1 MRIPREWS
9 EVDKYFESKFIAKD
23 TVLDDIL
30 QRSSAAGLPPQS
42 VSPCQAQFLA
52 IICKIAGARRVLE
65 IGTLGGY
72 STVWMARTLP
82 PDGTIVTVE
91 SNAVHANVA
100 RQSFAASGLGDKI
113 KLIHE
118 DAKVALAKMIN
129 EAQEPFDLVFIDADK
144 QSNPAYLDLSLQLVR
159 SGSVIIG
166 DNVVRDGVVADQTS
180 EDTKVIG
187 VQKYCDG
194 LMIRGLLTTCL
205 QTVGIKG
212 YDGFSISIVP

>member
-159 SGSVIIG
+159 SGSVIIA